1 LIANA
6 GRSGRWASGLAVL
19 LCVVADPGAAAFG
32 ARPPQ
37 SRPAPATPQD
47 LRVMDALELY
57 ALGDPA
63 VIRMVAEP
71 RAIGSISAA
80 LARDGAAWIR
90 ANGPAETSHRRLVA
104 VTFALEAV
112 RHVFENLEGAAAV
125 EMLRWASGELQQ
137 ESKPTEAERL
147 WRRGAIAILQGAV
160 ALQSVDSE
168 LNIAKSRFPTE
179 PRWLLIR
186 AWHTELSSRKVL
198 RPSPLDGVIELPV
211 SVIRAYEDALRAP
224 ETRAEAATRLA
235 YLRCASG
242 RVDLAIDLATQ
253 GATLTTEPDI
263 RSLAHLIHGW
273 ALTRGGRPADA
284 LVQFRAAHESMPASQ
299 SAALW
304 FAQSLFLVGQRTD
317 AESLVD
323 ETMRTGLGELDP
335 LRMYPRGD
343 FRLWPALIAEL
354 RRAIR

>member
-1 LIANA
+1 
-6 GRSGRWASGLAVL
+6 
-19 LCVVADPGAAAFG
+19 
-32 ARPPQ
+32 
-37 SRPAPATPQD
+37 
-47 LRVMDALELY
+47 MDALELY

-63 VIRMVAEP
+63 VIKMVAEP
-71 RAIGSISAA
+71 RAIGSIAAA
-80 LARDGAAWIR
+80 LVKHGAAWIR
-90 ANGPAETSHRRLVA
+90 ANGPSETSHRRLVA

-112 RHVFENLEGAAAV
+112 RHVFESLEGRPAW
-125 EMLRWASGELQQ
+125 EMLRWASGELRQ
-137 ESKPTEAERL
+137 ESKPTDAERV
-147 WRRGAIAILQGAV
+147 WRHGAIAILQGFGASGIDV
-160 ALQSVDSE
+160 VESE
-168 LNIAKSRFPTE
+168 LNVATSRFPAE

-186 AWHTELSSRKVL
+186 AWRAEMDGTFNPKTI
-198 RPSPLDGVIELPV
+198 RPAPLDGTIEVPPG
-211 SVIRAYEDALRAP
+211 VIRAYEQAMRAP

-273 ALTRGGRPADA
+273 ALTRGDRPAEA
-284 LVQFRAAHESMPASQ
+284 LAEFRAAHESLPASQ

-304 FAQSLFLVGQRTD
+304 LARSLFLNGER
-317 AESLVD
+317 AEAEALVD

-335 LRMYPRGD
+335 FRLYPRGD
-343 FRLWPALIAEL
+343 FRLWPMLIAQL